1 MADKEILEAL
11 REQSES
17 MDRVAKSLWI
27 NYMGTQ
33 KMMESRTPATLHVG
47 SYNFN
52 PTKSAT
58 QIVAWRQVVP
68 RNASRKTITFSA
80 LNQTLF
86 LATSDTAI
94 DIMTLVGF
102 QNTGWSGS
110 IPAMMYTFTAGNPL
124 KLDTTEA
131 IYIASLTGGGST
143 EEQSAIIS
151 WAEEIYADV
160 ATIPLEMRN
169 TNPAQAGVV
178 EKLTPGAMALD
189 GDIRAT
195 FTREGVR

>member
-1 MADKEILEAL
+1 MADKELLEAL

-33 KMMESRTPATLHVG
+33 KMMESRTPSTTVFG

-52 PTKSAT
+52 PTSSTT
-58 QIVAWRQVVP
+58 QLAAWRQILP
-68 RNASRKTITFSA
+68 RNARRKRVLLA
-80 LNQTLF
+80 GLNESF
-86 LATSDTAI
+86 YIASGDNVV
-94 DIMTLVGF
+94 DINDLIRF
-102 QNTGWSGS
+102 QNKGFNGS
-110 IPAMMYTFTAGNPL
+110 IAAMQNTFTAGYHLPL
-124 KLDTTEA
+124 STTDA
-131 IYIASLTGGGST
+131 IYVASLTGSGSLIELNAT
-143 EEQSAIIS
+143 IS
-151 WAEEIYADV
+151 WAEEIYTDISS
-160 ATIPLEMRN
+160 IPLEMTD
-169 TNPAQAGVV
+169 TNIARPGII